1 MNDIEYEET
10 YKVMRDF
17 DKYYWEQCSNIRI
30 VLIPEEKK
38 RLETIET
45 VKWIYM
51 NKKKKGRFEERVR
64 KFIQKTKRVRK
75 WQMVETE
82 IIVSRVMVL
91 KKDENL

>member
-1 MNDIEYEET
+1 
-10 YKVMRDF
+10 
-17 DKYYWEQCSNIRI
+17 
-30 VLIPEEKK
+30 
-38 RLETIET
+38 
-45 VKWIYM
+45 M

-64 KFIQKTKRVRK
+64 KFIQKKKRVRK